1 MFGTQYYFCRCSTPR
16 TELLW
21 GPNSQCDFYG
31 DVTLPLTVQSRCYC
45 GNVHGVFVHISVRFV
60 YVQNRK
66 SFCHCRT
73 QLRRCKSF
81 KPCWSLA
88 YVKKNVFSL
97 QASRRHDQDS
107 WCRIFFW
114 HNTSNLW
121 YRSVSN
127 SHYWFPFNHCSER
140 CRVMLRTTYNAI
152 IHVTTCN
159 CCIVC
164 YIFLCM
170 RQFCF

>member
-1 MFGTQYYFCRCSTPR
+1 MYWCSILSIIFIRCSVPR

-21 GPNSQCDFYG
+21 EWNSQCDFCG

-45 GNVHGVFVHISVRFV
+45 GNVHGVFVHISVRFL

-81 KPCWSLA
+81 KPCWFLA
-88 YVKKNVFSL
+88 YVEKNVYFL
-97 QASRRHDQDS
+97 QASQRHDQDS

-114 HNTSNLW
+114 HNLW
-121 YRSVSN
+121 RL
-127 SHYWFPFNHCSER
+127 HC
-140 CRVMLRTTYNAI
+140 L
-152 IHVTTCN
+152 
-159 CCIVC
+159 C
-164 YIFLCM
+164 YIFLTWDK
-170 RQFCF
+170 FYF